1 MKIAVS
7 RSFKEVSV
15 EKMRFELDL
24 ERKDSYVGMGG
35 TMGCRGRTFQK
46 RGKGYKQKRRGYV
59 Y

>member
-1 MKIAVS
+1 M
-7 RSFKEVSV
+7 

-46 RGKGYKQKRRGYV
+46 RGERYKQRGEVTYTTV
-59 Y
+59 VREK